1 MNDEELSVDFSK
13 QTLQNCFVQNYVVPD
28 YQREYVWEKTQ
39 IDQLLSD
46 MYEAYQE
53 NPAKQYFV
61 GTVVVYKSRSK
72 LEVID
77 GQQRLTTFFI
87 MICALRSIYRSEDEN
102 DEFLRKL
109 IYSSTMDDNGD
120 TINAYHLELQYTDAT
135 GCLEKIFNEKTDSNK
150 EDLTASEKRLF
161 DAYESIRTSLCS
173 EYTGIAE
180 LKKFAAF
187 LLRKILF
194 VQIETKDMSDAL
206 KIFETI
212 NQRGVGLNPMDLL
225 KNMIFMQVERDQFK
239 SLNSKWKM
247 IIDELEA
254 NDEQPL
260 RFLRYY
266 IMSKYDTTSEKDGIL
281 REDQI
286 YSWLSKNNEQCH
298 YKEKPFNFVDD
309 MISGVKKYVSYL
321 HPIDNS
327 CGNAHLKNIS
337 LLAGGS
343 YKQHLVLMLA
353 AHRMDTV
360 SLSIFK
366 QVLES
371 VIYYATI
378 SKIKT
383 NVTERQ
389 FAQWCPKIREITN
402 KAELETFVSGQ
413 LLPVITAW
421 KQDYKPIF
429 LNLGI
434 GNIQQYRI
442 RFILGRI
449 GRYVDVLSQGQG
461 DSAPLNSDYIGNG
474 IEIEHIMPNKCK
486 NPERYGLTEEDYDQY
501 KNKLGNL
508 TLLEK
513 SINASIQDD
522 SYSSKIEAYE
532 KSAFLLTKSISKL
545 ENVGKDTAIN
555 RTNEKLKS
563 WVEWNAI
570 SIIERQEML
579 FNIGEE
585 IWAIQKKKL
594 FD

>member
-1 MNDEELSVDFSK
+1 MSQIVDFTQVIRNDMNALLNVHTNRGQSRSPYAGLTSNVLPEAQRS
-13 QTLQNCFVQNYVVPD
+13 QTGVSS
-28 YQREYVWEKTQ
+28 EYVQKPNHEWYVLRVTYNRTEKACGIISTSGVESYMPMHYVIKKEIGKKKRILQ
-39 IDQLLSD
+39 PLLP
-46 MYEAYQE
+46 
-53 NPAKQYFV
+53 NLFFV
-61 GTVVVYKSRSK
+61 YTTREIANSIVKKKDEDTPILKYYLDKVRPKETNGKHPP
-72 LEVID
+72 
-77 GQQRLTTFFI
+77 LTI
-87 MICALRSIYRSEDEN
+87 P
-102 DEFLRKL
+102 
-109 IYSSTMDDNGD
+109 
-120 TINAYHLELQYTDAT
+120 
-135 GCLEKIFNEKTDSNK
+135 
-150 EDLTASEKRLF
+150 F
-161 DAYESIRTSLCS
+161 DAMTNFIKATSTESDHVRIVS
-173 EYTGIAE
+173 
-180 LKKFAAF
+180 
-187 LLRKILF
+187 
-194 VQIETKDMSDAL
+194 
-206 KIFETI
+206 
-212 NQRGVGLNPMDLL
+212 
-225 KNMIFMQVERDQFK
+225 
-239 SLNSKWKM
+239 
-247 IIDELEA
+247 
-254 NDEQPL
+254 
-260 RFLRYY
+260 
-266 IMSKYDTTSEKDGIL
+266 
-281 REDQI
+281 
-286 YSWLSKNNEQCH
+286 NEQCH

-402 KAELETFVSGQ
+402 KAELGTFVSGQ

-461 DSAPLNSDYIGNG
+461 DPAPLNSDYIGNG

-570 SIIERQEML
+570 SITERQEML